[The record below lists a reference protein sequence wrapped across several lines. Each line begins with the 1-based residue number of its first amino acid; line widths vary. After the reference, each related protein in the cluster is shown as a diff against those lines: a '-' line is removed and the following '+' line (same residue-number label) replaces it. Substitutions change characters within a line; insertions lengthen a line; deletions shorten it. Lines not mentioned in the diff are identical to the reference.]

1 MEEGNPCA
9 VQFRSES
16 PAGASG
22 TGVHLAAA
30 GAIGRVFTAGGTA
43 LLPFAK
49 EGTSLAAQRI
59 ELRAVTA
66 EGLALIPSQGA
77 EIPQAAGCS
86 LPPTA
91 PQKKPP
97 QHAGHGGWG
106 GLCHSREPVHQA
118 AQPTRRRRG
127 GPGRGTQVRKKQ
139 GQSEWRG
146 PQEGE
151 QNADSRCCLPSV
163 SRCLALCLVS
173 L

>member
-1 MEEGNPCA
+1 MPSNSD
-9 VQFRSES
+9 RSH
-16 PAGASG
+16 PRVRQAQ
-22 TGVHLAAA
+22 GVHLAAA

-43 LLPFAK
+43 LLPLAK

-97 QHAGHGGWG
+97 QHAGHGG
-106 GLCHSREPVHQA
+106 A
-118 AQPTRRRRG
+118 AVSQQRACPPGSAAHKAQTRRA
-127 GPGRGTQVRKKQ
+127 GPGHAGQKEAGAVRVA
-139 GQSEWRG
+139 G
-146 PQEGE
+146 PTGGRTE
-151 QNADSRCCLPSV
+151 C
-163 SRCLALCLVS
+163 
-173 L
+173 